1 MDSRENLE
9 RCQRMLAQYP
19 NNELARFSL
28 GKALYDARAFVEAKE
43 QFELALA
50 AKPDWMVA
58 LILLG
63 KCAMALGNHAV
74 ARGALERAL
83 RLAIDQNHEGPRVEV
98 EELLG
103 DLS

>member
-1 MDSRENLE
+1 MSDAISKHKKLLE
-9 RCQRMLAQYP
+9 QYP
-19 NNELARFSL
+19 HNELARFSL
-28 GKALYDARAFVEAKE
+28 GKALYDAGAFVEAKE

-58 LILLG
+58 QILLG
-63 KCAMALGNHAV
+63 KCAMALGNRAV

-98 EELLG
+98 EDLLG